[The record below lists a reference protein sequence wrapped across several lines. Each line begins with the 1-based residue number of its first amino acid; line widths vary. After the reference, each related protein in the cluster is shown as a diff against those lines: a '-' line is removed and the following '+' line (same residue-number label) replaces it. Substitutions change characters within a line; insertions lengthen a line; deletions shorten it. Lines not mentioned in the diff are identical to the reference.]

1 MRASAAGEGLRPRSS
16 SFARIN
22 ESIFVAGHA
31 LSLIFGE
38 GISCAGWN
46 DHHRRPV
53 SMSMP
58 LSGAAGKLAELG
70 VKTIINLR
78 GEVDVTRVEQ
88 KEAEAAGLKYFSV
101 EMPGLSA
108 PSDDQVARVMAIIN
122 NPENQPVFIHCKRG
136 ADRTGTIT
144 AIYRIANEGWS
155 AERAIA
161 EARLRGM
168 SWAEFGMR
176 GYIADY
182 YKLKL
187 RNRNQSTAASTATR

>member
-1 MRASAAGEGLRPRSS
+1 MTAVVCAVAVLASIGAAQT
-16 SFARIN
+16 
-22 ESIFVAGHA
+22 A
-31 LSLIFGE
+31 LSYREIPNF
-38 GISCAGWN
+38 
-46 DHHRRPV
+46 HKV
-53 SMSMP
+53 SDKLYRGAQP

-88 KEAEAAGLKYFSV
+88 KEAEAAGLRYFSV

-144 AIYRIANEGWS
+144 AIYRISNEGWT

-176 GYIADY
+176 SYIADY
-182 YKLKL
+182 YKLQV
-187 RNRNQSTAASTATR
+187 RSRNQSTAASSTATR